1 MWVKQVIQLR
11 NCLHCHLSIIISD
24 SIISEQLTIV
34 RTQLQLKS
42 RFTCWAY
49 RKKGDWRVCF
59 QEKWLNEV
67 LITIT
72 TCILL
77 KITLVKFLNSCLN
90 GIGETLIMVLLRN
103 AVSRN
108 SQLSG
113 DNPYKWSRKHESC
126 VFFVPFL
133 GAAWLLTLIARC
145 LLHFAFQSSSWVV
158 TVAPTNLTTNRQM
171 WVPCLKRFIDI
182 LECFPGDVMYI
193 SSLCWPCYWLREVS
207 MLIPDVAV
215 TSRDQRSF

>member
-1 MWVKQVIQLR
+1 MIDCCWRIARTLDDKNSWFTNNNAHSNIMWVKQVIQLR

-49 RKKGDWRVCF
+49 RKKSDWRVCF
-59 QEKWLNEV
+59 QEEKSLNEV
-67 LITIT
+67 LVTIT

-103 AVSRN
+103 AVSSFVSPETRSCQETILTN
-108 SQLSG
+108 EV
-113 DNPYKWSRKHESC
+113 ESMSHAC
-126 VFFVPFL
+126 
-133 GAAWLLTLIARC
+133 
-145 LLHFAFQSSSWVV
+145 SSS
-158 TVAPTNLTTNRQM
+158 L
-171 WVPCLKRFIDI
+171 F
-182 LECFPGDVMYI
+182 LEQLDF
-193 SSLCWPCYWLREVS
+193 
-207 MLIPDVAV
+207 
-215 TSRDQRSF
+215 